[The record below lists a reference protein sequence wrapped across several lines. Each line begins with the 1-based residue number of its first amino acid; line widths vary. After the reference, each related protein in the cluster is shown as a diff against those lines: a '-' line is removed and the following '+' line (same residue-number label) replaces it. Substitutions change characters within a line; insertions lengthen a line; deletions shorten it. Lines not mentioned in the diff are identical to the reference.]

1 MSLTGIRLVV
11 VSRTAKLTPAAARRL
26 ARAGVAIATWSPV
39 VARQLGLVRARG
51 TAGLVRSRALRI
63 TSRGV
68 GLLGARG
75 RVQLVPSSKP
85 QTVLAHLT
93 PVASGRVQARV
104 DVSGRPAALVTFG
117 RRVRL
122 AGGLK
127 VNARRVALPY
137 GPGGAAN
144 ALGRQLV
151 ERALTWAAG

>member
-1 MSLTGIRLVV
+1 MRLVV

-51 TAGLVRSRALRI
+51 TAGLVRGRALRI
-63 TSRGV
+63 TARGV
-68 GLLGARG
+68 GAARRARTRAARRG
-75 RVQLVPSSKP
+75 E
-85 QTVLAHLT
+85 
-93 PVASGRVQARV
+93 QAADGPGPPDARSRRGGCRRGSTSPAV
-104 DVSGRPAALVTFG
+104 PAALVTFG
-117 RRVRL
+117 KRVRL
-122 AGGLK
+122 AGGLR